1 MEHSHDS
8 VRRGARGVSV
18 TVAFPGGARVSVEV
32 TDEVASALRDMQRE
46 TWRIERREARHTLSL
61 DAMDSFVAAA
71 GLESDPASG
80 LLDRCR
86 TDELVAALAQLP
98 AVQLRLLLMRTVA
111 QLPVREIA
119 RRERCSERAVKYSL
133 AKARRK
139 MKEILPEGFPS

>member
-98 AVQLRLLLMRTVA
+98 APQANAAPDLVKRDFSADGPDRL
-111 QLPVREIA
+111 
-119 RRERCSERAVKYSL
+119 
-133 AKARRK
+133 
-139 MKEILPEGFPS
+139 